1 MLNYYFFQRDEHFVF
16 FFIKL
21 LRGQDTSDKISDKI
35 LIKSASICNEIDGN
49 TDSLIII
56 DENKTDIAR
65 AITYCLEKPIHQML
79 QNWSTYLKMEGLG
92 KHTPRV
98 IAEIKAIRKQLMLD
112 ESKRTTAVSDLSRN
126 KCKTRVPGDIK
137 DYLFGWVFTQCL
149 GKVSLF
155 N

>member
-1 MLNYYFFQRDEHFVF
+1 M
-16 FFIKL
+16 
-21 LRGQDTSDKISDKI
+21 RGQDTLDKISDKI
-35 LIKSASICNEIDGN
+35 LIKSASICDEIDGN

-137 DYLFGWVFTQCL
+137 NYLFGWVFTQCL
-149 GKVSLF
+149 GKVNLF